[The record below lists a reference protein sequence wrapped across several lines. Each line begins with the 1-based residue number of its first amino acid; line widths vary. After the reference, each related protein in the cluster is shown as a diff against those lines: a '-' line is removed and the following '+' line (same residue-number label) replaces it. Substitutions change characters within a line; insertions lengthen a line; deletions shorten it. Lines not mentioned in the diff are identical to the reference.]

1 MLTMMMIDS
10 SEGCDIQ
17 IQILFSITNLKDAP
31 DERRQE
37 CGCHIPYA
45 ICHGSGSCSGDI
57 DDDRQPGKH
66 THTHAHTNKQQQ
78 PTQLYKYYTSI
89 RNASSITKDISSRHS
104 NLGMNP
110 IGDLQC
116 VLYKQT
122 IV

>member
-37 CGCHIPYA
+37 CGCYIPYA

-57 DDDRQPGKH
+57 DDDMQPGKH
-66 THTHAHTNKQQQ
+66 TYTHTHTQTNNNN
-78 PTQLYKYYTSI
+78 QLNYTNI
-89 RNASSITKDISSRHS
+89 IQALEMH
-104 NLGMNP
+104 
-110 IGDLQC
+110 Q
-116 VLYKQT
+116 V
-122 IV
+122 